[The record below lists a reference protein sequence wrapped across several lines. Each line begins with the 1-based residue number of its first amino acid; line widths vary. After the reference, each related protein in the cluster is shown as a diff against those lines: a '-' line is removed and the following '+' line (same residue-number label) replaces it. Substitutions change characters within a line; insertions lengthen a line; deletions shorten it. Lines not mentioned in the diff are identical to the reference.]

1 MAVRLVRDTN
11 CHQHQVPPD
20 PQPKFGIPL
29 NGERVDAQVR
39 RADYLHVKPDPQRY
53 KSTFNAMRNPDTV
66 RDDLAFRNLRK
77 DVDPV
82 TTDPDQ
88 LGIVRD
94 PNLPRTLVSCW
105 KHRHERSLSP
115 TVFYPNRNNVLMRSL
130 AERVTQVVRSQAGRS
145 SGGSESDVITYHD
158 IANDPEILEA
168 VKASLGIMDDSN
180 TGDENDEI

>member
-1 MAVRLVRDTN
+1 
-11 CHQHQVPPD
+11 
-20 PQPKFGIPL
+20 
-29 NGERVDAQVR
+29 
-39 RADYLHVKPDPQRY
+39 
-53 KSTFNAMRNPDTV
+53 MRNPDTV

-115 TVFYPNRNNVLMRSL
+115 TVFYPNRNNVLMRGL
-130 AERVTQVVRSQAGRS
+130 AERAA
-145 SGGSESDVITYHD
+145 DVIRNQVCGHTALKIYLLTGRHLNETYGHK
-158 IANDPEILEA
+158 IERSRVCNSKFL
-168 VKASLGIMDDSN
+168 
-180 TGDENDEI
+180 

>member
-1 MAVRLVRDTN
+1 
-11 CHQHQVPPD
+11 
-20 PQPKFGIPL
+20 
-29 NGERVDAQVR
+29 
-39 RADYLHVKPDPQRY
+39 
-53 KSTFNAMRNPDTV
+53 MRNPDTV

-115 TVFYPNRNNVLMRSL
+115 TVFYPNRNNVLMRGL
-130 AERVTQVVRSQAGRS
+130 AERAA
-145 SGGSESDVITYHD
+145 DVIRNQVCGHTALKICLLQGRHLDETYG
-158 IANDPEILEA
+158 P
-168 VKASLGIMDDSN
+168 
-180 TGDENDEI
+180 